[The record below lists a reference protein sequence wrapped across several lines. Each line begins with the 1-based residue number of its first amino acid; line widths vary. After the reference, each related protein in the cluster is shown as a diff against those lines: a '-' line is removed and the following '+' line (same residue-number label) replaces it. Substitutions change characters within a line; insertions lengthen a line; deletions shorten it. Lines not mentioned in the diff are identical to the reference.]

1 MVLCG
6 EGEGLALFEDHLVW
20 FVVDIVCFVDGE
32 VGVAR
37 VGEEEDLFALGEGD
51 VGVDLEGGGVFDFDE
66 ATGTTP
72 HGKYYKQRGV
82 VEGGV

>member
-6 EGEGLALFEDHLVW
+6 KGKGLALFEDHLIW
-20 FVVDIVCFVDGE
+20 FVVDIVCFVDGK
-32 VGVAR
+32 VGVSG

-51 VGVDLEGGGVFDFDE
+51 VGMNLEGRGVLDFDE

-72 HGKYYKQRGV
+72 HGKYYKQGK
-82 VEGGV
+82 